1 MKQPKRHVVR
11 QLPRNNFAKSSLIG
25 ALEAL
30 EEHARWLVHY
40 HTELWE
46 LDGLRNVLRTID
58 ILEQA
63 GRWSDHGWNDDSEK
77 RETAMALHPSGK
89 NRDLTSPL
97 ESQTTHPS
105 AATQPP
111 EFTEGQGVSR

>member
-1 MKQPKRHVVR
+1 MKQPNRYVVR
-11 QLPRNNFAKSSLIG
+11 QLPRNTFAKSSLIG

-30 EEHARWLVHY
+30 EEQVRWLVHY
-40 HTELWE
+40 YPDMWQ

-58 ILEQA
+58 MLEQA
-63 GRWSDHGWNDDSEK
+63 GRWSDDSEK
-77 RETAMALHPSGK
+77 RKTAMAQHPSGK

-97 ESQTTHPS
+97 ESQTTHPP

-111 EFTEGQGVSR
+111 EFTEGQGASR

>member
-1 MKQPKRHVVR
+1 MRQPTRHVVR

-30 EEHARWLVHY
+30 EEHCRWLVHY

-58 ILEQA
+58 MLEAA
-63 GRWSDHGWNDDSEK
+63 GRWSDDSEK
-77 RETAMALHPSGK
+77 RKTAMAQHPSGK
-89 NRDLTSPL
+89 NRDLTTLL
-97 ESQTTHPS
+97 ESPTTHPP

-111 EFTEGQGVSR
+111 EFTEGQGAER